1 MNKKTTRKNR
11 LNYIGKVAALIMFA
25 AVMALVPIKEAY
37 AAEEVILDKIKYEL
51 DAGSHTAAVKNYD
64 WGAGALGDVTIP
76 SQITHNEEVYTVTE
90 IRSFAFQCCD
100 SITSISIP
108 SSVTVIGKRAF
119 EDCIALTSVNIPS
132 SVTLIDSYT
141 FVGCTQLNSVT
152 FDATSH
158 VERIE
163 TGAFWNCTSL
173 TSITLPASL
182 TFVDSNPFEGCYR
195 LQFNVEAGNANYSA
209 QGGTLYNKDKTVLI
223 SHPAGGTCT
232 VADTVTTIGTKAFS
246 YNEQLQSVVLP
257 ENLEIIEDDAFR
269 GTGLTTLS
277 LPLSLQMIGDY
288 SFNECSNLESI
299 VIPGNVQSVG
309 SYAFWSCENLK
320 EVFYPAN
327 LDISSAGINYSN
339 NNTSIISYIENND
352 GTIAF
357 TIDNYAD
364 GVTTVSLPKEFAG
377 KTNVPATTMDV
388 TCKNTVVSDIAL
400 PEHWQWSSL
409 DENVPLVYD
418 TPVTVTAIHKL
429 DNNIT
434 TNVTITKH
442 QQHENTVIKNAKSA
456 SCKETGYTGDTW
468 CNDCSTTLGT
478 GSVIAKTNN
487 HSFDGGVVTTQAS
500 ETQKGVKTYT
510 CTVCGTTKTEE
521 IPMIEVPVKEEPK
534 EETDAEAETEE
545 TEQEEVIQEDLPVKD
560 DVVESEVTEPSSEEV
575 TPEEE
580 ESDEPTSTVVEAE
593 IVEKSN
599 FSIWFVVVP
608 SVIVLGAGAGVGV
621 FAFKKRK

>member
-11 LNYIGKVAALIMFA
+11 LNYIGKVAALIVFA

-51 DAGSHTAAVKNYD
+51 DAGSHTATVKSYD
-64 WGAGALGDVTIP
+64 WEAGALGDVTIP

-90 IRSFAFQCCD
+90 IRLWAFQSCD

-108 SSVTVIGKRAF
+108 SSVTVIGARAF
-119 EDCIALTSVNIPS
+119 YECIALTSVNIPS
-132 SVTLIDSYT
+132 SVTLIDSLT
-141 FVGCTQLNSVT
+141 FCGCTQLNSVT

-163 TGAFWNCTSL
+163 TGAFRKCTSL
-173 TSITLPASL
+173 TSITLPASV
-182 TFVDSNPFEGCYR
+182 TFVEPEAFGSCYD
-195 LQFNVEAGNANYSA
+195 LQFNVEAENANYSA

-257 ENLEIIEDDAFR
+257 ENLEIIEDKAFQ

-277 LPLSLQMIGDY
+277 LPLSLQTIGDL
-288 SFNECSNLESI
+288 SFFGCSNLESI

-357 TIDNYAD
+357 TIENYAD
-364 GVTTVSLPKEFAG
+364 GVTEASLI
-377 KTNVPATTMDV
+377 PATTMDV

-429 DNNIT
+429 DNKIT

-534 EETDAEAETEE
+534 EETDTEAETEE
-545 TEQEEVIQEDLPVKD
+545 TEQEEVTQEDLPVKD
-560 DVVESEVTEPSSEEV
+560 DVVESEVTEPAPEEV

-580 ESDEPTSTVVEAE
+580 ESDKTTSTVVEAE

>member
-11 LNYIGKVAALIMFA
+11 LNYIGKVAALIVFV

-37 AAEEVILDKIKYEL
+37 AAEEVIIDKIKYEL
-51 DAGSHTAAVKNYD
+51 DAGSHTAAVKSYD
-64 WGAGALGDVTIP
+64 REAGALGDVTIP

-90 IRSFAFQCCD
+90 IRLWAFQSCD

-108 SSVTVIGKRAF
+108 SSVTVIGARAF
-119 EDCIALTSVNIPS
+119 YECIALTSVNIPS
-132 SVTLIDSYT
+132 SVTLIDSLT
-141 FVGCTQLNSVT
+141 FCGCTQLNSVT

-163 TGAFWNCTSL
+163 TGAFRKCTSL
-173 TSITLPASL
+173 TSITLPASV
-182 TFVDSNPFEGCYR
+182 TFVEPEAFGSCYD
-195 LQFNVEAGNANYSA
+195 LQFNVEAENANYSA

-257 ENLEIIEDDAFR
+257 ENLEIIEDKAFQ

-277 LPLSLQMIGDY
+277 LPLSLQTIGDH
-288 SFNECSNLESI
+288 SFFGCSNLESI

-320 EVFYPAN
+320 EIFYPAGLN
-327 LDISSAGINYSN
+327 ISSAGINDSN
-339 NNTSIISYIENND
+339 NNTSIISYTENND

-357 TIDNYAD
+357 TIENYAD
-364 GVTTVSLPKEFAG
+364 GVTEASLI
-377 KTNVPATTMDV
+377 PATTMDV

-429 DNNIT
+429 DNKIT

-534 EETDAEAETEE
+534 EETDTEAETEE

-580 ESDEPTSTVVEAE
+580 QSDEPTSTVVEAE

-599 FSIWFVVVP
+599 FNIWFVVVP

>member
-25 AVMALVPIKEAY
+25 VVMALVPIKEAY
-37 AAEEVILDKIKYEL
+37 AAEQVVIDKIKYEL

-64 WGAGALGDVTIP
+64 WEAGALGDVTIP
-76 SQITHNEEVYTVTE
+76 SQITHNEEVYTVTG

-108 SSVTVIGKRAF
+108 SSVTVIGARAF

-141 FVGCTQLNSVT
+141 FCGCTQLNSVT
-152 FDATSH
+152 FDTTSH

-163 TGAFWNCTSL
+163 AGAFWNCTSL

-182 TFVDSNPFEGCYR
+182 TFVDSNAFKGCYR

-232 VADTVTTIGTKAFS
+232 VADTVTTIGTRAFS

-257 ENLEIIEDDAFR
+257 ENLEIIEDEAFQ
-269 GTGLTTLS
+269 GAGLTTLS
-277 LPLSLQMIGDY
+277 LPLSLQTIGDH
-288 SFNECSNLESI
+288 SFFGCSNLESI

-320 EVFYPAN
+320 EFFYPAN
-327 LDISSAGINYSN
+327 LDISSARINYSN

-357 TIDNYAD
+357 TIENYAD
-364 GVTTVSLPKEFAG
+364 GVTTVSLSKEFAG
-377 KTNVPATTMDV
+377 KKNAPATTMDV
-388 TCKNTVVSDIAL
+388 TCINTVVSDIAL

-409 DENVPLVYD
+409 DENTLLELG
-418 TPVTVTAIHKL
+418 TPVTVTAVYES
-429 DNNIT
+429 NNSIT
-434 TNVTITKH
+434 TNVTITKKH
-442 QQHENTVIKNAKSA
+442 SNTTIKNAKSA

-534 EETDAEAETEE
+534 EETDTEAETEE

-560 DVVESEVTEPSSEEV
+560 DVVEPEVTEPSSEEV

-580 ESDEPTSTVVEAE
+580 ESDKTTSMVVEAE

-599 FSIWFVVVP
+599 FNIWFVVVP

>member
-11 LNYIGKVAALIMFA
+11 LNYIGKVAALIVFV

-37 AAEEVILDKIKYEL
+37 AAEEVIIDKIKYEL
-51 DAGSHTAAVKNYD
+51 DAGSHTAAVKSYD
-64 WGAGALGDVTIP
+64 WEAGALGDVTIP
-76 SQITHNEEVYTVTE
+76 SQITHNEEVYKVTE

-108 SSVTVIGKRAF
+108 SSVTEIGARAF

-132 SVTLIDSYT
+132 SVTLIDSFT
-141 FVGCTQLNSVT
+141 FCGCTQLNSVT
-152 FDATSH
+152 FDTTSH
-158 VERIE
+158 MERIE
-163 TGAFWNCTSL
+163 TGVFRECTSL
-173 TSITLPASL
+173 TSITLPASV
-182 TFVDSNPFEGCYR
+182 TFVDPEAFGSCYD
-195 LQFNVEAGNANYSA
+195 LQINVEAGNANYSA

-232 VADTVTTIGTKAFS
+232 VADTVTTIGTRAFY

-257 ENLEIIEDDAFR
+257 ENLEIIEDEAFQQVR
-269 GTGLTTLS
+269 LTTLS
-277 LPLSLQMIGDY
+277 LPLSLQTIGNY
-288 SFNECSNLESI
+288 SFFGCSNLESI
-299 VIPGNVQSVG
+299 VIPDSVQSLG
-309 SYAFWSCENLK
+309 GYAFFYCENLK
-320 EVFYPAN
+320 EIFYPAN

-357 TIDNYAD
+357 TIENYAD
-364 GVTTVSLPKEFAG
+364 GVTEASLI
-377 KTNVPATTMDV
+377 PATTMDV

-429 DNNIT
+429 DNKIT

-534 EETDAEAETEE
+534 EETDTEAETEE

>member
-1 MNKKTTRKNR
+1 M
-11 LNYIGKVAALIMFA
+11 
-25 AVMALVPIKEAY
+25 
-37 AAEEVILDKIKYEL
+37 
-51 DAGSHTAAVKNYD
+51 
-64 WGAGALGDVTIP
+64 
-76 SQITHNEEVYTVTE
+76 
-90 IRSFAFQCCD
+90 
-100 SITSISIP
+100 
-108 SSVTVIGKRAF
+108 
-119 EDCIALTSVNIPS
+119 
-132 SVTLIDSYT
+132 
-141 FVGCTQLNSVT
+141 
-152 FDATSH
+152 
-158 VERIE
+158 
-163 TGAFWNCTSL
+163 
-173 TSITLPASL
+173 
-182 TFVDSNPFEGCYR
+182 
-195 LQFNVEAGNANYSA
+195 
-209 QGGTLYNKDKTVLI
+209 
-223 SHPAGGTCT
+223 
-232 VADTVTTIGTKAFS
+232 
-246 YNEQLQSVVLP
+246 
-257 ENLEIIEDDAFR
+257 
-269 GTGLTTLS
+269 
-277 LPLSLQMIGDY
+277 
-288 SFNECSNLESI
+288 ESI

-320 EVFYPAN
+320 EIFYPAGLN
-327 LDISSAGINYSN
+327 ISSAGINDSN
-339 NNTSIISYIENND
+339 NNTSIISYTENND

-357 TIDNYAD
+357 TIENYAD
-364 GVTTVSLPKEFAG
+364 GVTEASLI
-377 KTNVPATTMDV
+377 PATTMDV

-429 DNNIT
+429 DNKIT

-534 EETDAEAETEE
+534 EETDAEVETEE

-560 DVVESEVTEPSSEEV
+560 DVVESEVTEPSYEEV

>member
-11 LNYIGKVAALIMFA
+11 LNYIGKVAALIVFV

-37 AAEEVILDKIKYEL
+37 AAEEVIIDKIKYEL
-51 DAGSHTAAVKNYD
+51 DAGSHTATVKSYD
-64 WGAGALGDVTIP
+64 WEAGALGDVTIP

-90 IRSFAFQCCD
+90 IRLWAFQSCD

-132 SVTLIDSYT
+132 SVTLIDSLT
-141 FVGCTQLNSVT
+141 FCGCTQLNSVT

-163 TGAFWNCTSL
+163 TGAFRKCTSL
-173 TSITLPASL
+173 TSITLPASV
-182 TFVDSNPFEGCYR
+182 TFVEPEAFGSCYD
-195 LQFNVEAGNANYSA
+195 LQFNVEAENANYSA

-257 ENLEIIEDDAFR
+257 ENLEIIEDKAFQ

-277 LPLSLQMIGDY
+277 LPLSLQTIGDH
-288 SFNECSNLESI
+288 SFFGCSNLESI

-339 NNTSIISYIENND
+339 NNTSTISYIENND

-357 TIDNYAD
+357 TIENYAD
-364 GVTTVSLPKEFAG
+364 GVTEASLI
-377 KTNVPATTMDV
+377 PATTMDV
-388 TCKNTVVSDIAL
+388 TCKNTVVSDITL

-429 DNNIT
+429 DNKIT

-599 FSIWFVVVP
+599 FNIWFVVVP

-621 FAFKKRK
+621 FVFKKRK

>member
-25 AVMALVPIKEAY
+25 VVMALVPIKEAY
-37 AAEEVILDKIKYEL
+37 AAEEVIIDKIKYEL
-51 DAGSHTAAVKNYD
+51 DAGSYTAAVKSYD
-64 WGAGALGDVTIP
+64 REAGALGDVTIP

-90 IRSFAFQCCD
+90 IRSFAFQYCD

-108 SSVTVIGKRAF
+108 SSVTVIGARAF
-119 EDCIALTSVNIPS
+119 DECIALTSVNIPS
-132 SVTLIDSYT
+132 SVTLIDSFT
-141 FVGCTQLNSVT
+141 FVRCTQLNSVT

-163 TGAFWNCTSL
+163 TGAFRKCTSL
-173 TSITLPASL
+173 TSITLPASV
-182 TFVDSNPFEGCYR
+182 TFVEPEAFGSCYD
-195 LQFNVEAGNANYSA
+195 LQFNVEAENANYSA

-246 YNEQLQSVVLP
+246 SNEQLQSVVLP
-257 ENLEIIEDDAFR
+257 ENLEIIEDKAFQQVR
-269 GTGLTTLS
+269 LTTLS
-277 LPLSLQMIGDY
+277 LPLSLQTIGDH
-288 SFNECSNLESI
+288 SFFGCSNLESI

-320 EVFYPAN
+320 EIFYPAGLN
-327 LDISSAGINYSN
+327 ISSAGINDSN

-357 TIDNYAD
+357 TIENYAD
-364 GVTTVSLPKEFAG
+364 GVTEASLI
-377 KTNVPATTMDV
+377 PATTMDV

-429 DNNIT
+429 DNKIT

-534 EETDAEAETEE
+534 EETDTEAETEE

-580 ESDEPTSTVVEAE
+580 QSDEPTSTVVEAE

-599 FSIWFVVVP
+599 FNIWFVVVP

>member
-11 LNYIGKVAALIMFA
+11 LNYIGKVAALIVFV

-37 AAEEVILDKIKYEL
+37 AAEEVIIDKIKYEL
-51 DAGSHTAAVKNYD
+51 DAGSHTATVKSYD
-64 WGAGALGDVTIP
+64 WEAGALGDVTIP

-90 IRSFAFQCCD
+90 IRLWAFQSCD

-108 SSVTVIGKRAF
+108 SSVTVIGARAF
-119 EDCIALTSVNIPS
+119 YECIALTSVNIPS
-132 SVTLIDSYT
+132 SVTLIDSLT
-141 FVGCTQLNSVT
+141 FCGCTQLNSVT

-163 TGAFWNCTSL
+163 TGAFRKCTSL
-173 TSITLPASL
+173 TSITLPASV
-182 TFVDSNPFEGCYR
+182 TFVEPEAFGSCYD
-195 LQFNVEAGNANYSA
+195 LQFNVEAENANYSA

-257 ENLEIIEDDAFR
+257 ENLEIIEDKAFQ

-277 LPLSLQMIGDY
+277 LPLSLQTIGDH
-288 SFNECSNLESI
+288 SFFGCSNLESI

-357 TIDNYAD
+357 TIENYAD
-364 GVTTVSLPKEFAG
+364 GVTEASLI
-377 KTNVPATTMDV
+377 PATTMDV

-429 DNNIT
+429 DNKIT

-599 FSIWFVVVP
+599 FNIWFVVVP

>member
-11 LNYIGKVAALIMFA
+11 LNYIGKVAALIVFV

-37 AAEEVILDKIKYEL
+37 AAEEVIIDKIKYEL
-51 DAGSHTAAVKNYD
+51 DAGLHTATVKSYD
-64 WGAGALGDVTIP
+64 REAGALGDVTIP

-90 IRSFAFQCCD
+90 IRLWAFQSCD

-108 SSVTVIGKRAF
+108 SSVTVIGARAF
-119 EDCIALTSVNIPS
+119 YECIALTSVNIPS
-132 SVTLIDSYT
+132 SVTLIDSLT
-141 FVGCTQLNSVT
+141 FCGCTQLNSVT

-163 TGAFWNCTSL
+163 TGAFRKCTSL
-173 TSITLPASL
+173 TSITLPASV
-182 TFVDSNPFEGCYR
+182 TFVEPEAFGSCYD
-195 LQFNVEAGNANYSA
+195 LQFNVEAENANYSA

-257 ENLEIIEDDAFR
+257 ENLEIIEDKAFQ

-277 LPLSLQMIGDY
+277 LPLSLQTIGDH
-288 SFNECSNLESI
+288 SFFGCSNLESI

-320 EVFYPAN
+320 EIFYPAGLN
-327 LDISSAGINYSN
+327 ISSAGINDSN
-339 NNTSIISYIENND
+339 NNTSIISYTENND

-357 TIDNYAD
+357 TIENYAD
-364 GVTTVSLPKEFAG
+364 GVTEASLI
-377 KTNVPATTMDV
+377 PATTMDV

-429 DNNIT
+429 DNKIT

-534 EETDAEAETEE
+534 EETDTEAETEE

-580 ESDEPTSTVVEAE
+580 QSDEPTSTVVEAE

-599 FSIWFVVVP
+599 FNIWFVVVP

>member
-11 LNYIGKVAALIMFA
+11 LNYIGKVAALILFA
-25 AVMALVPIKEAY
+25 AVMALVPAKEAY

-51 DAGSHTAAVKNYD
+51 DAGSHTATVKSYD
-64 WGAGALGDVTIP
+64 WEAGALGDVTIP

-90 IRSFAFQCCD
+90 IRSFAFQWCD

-108 SSVTVIGKRAF
+108 SSVTVIGERAF
-119 EDCIALTSVNIPS
+119 EECIALTSVNIPS
-132 SVTLIDSYT
+132 SVTLIDSFT
-141 FVGCTQLNSVT
+141 FCGCTQLNSVT

-158 VERIE
+158 VEHIE
-163 TGAFWNCTSL
+163 AGAFWDCTSL
-173 TSITLPASL
+173 TSITLPASV
-182 TFVDSNPFEGCYR
+182 TFVESGSFKGCYS
-195 LQFNVEAGNANYSA
+195 LQFNVEAENANYSA

-232 VADTVTTIGTKAFS
+232 VADTVTTIGTKAFY

-257 ENLEIIEDDAFR
+257 ENLEIIEDEAFQ
-269 GTGLTTLS
+269 GAGLTTLS
-277 LPLSLQMIGDY
+277 LPLSLQTIGY
-288 SFNECSNLESI
+288 SSFFVCSNLESI

-309 SYAFWSCENLK
+309 SYAFRSCENLK
-320 EVFYPAN
+320 EFFYPAN

-357 TIDNYAD
+357 TIENYAD
-364 GVTTVSLPKEFAG
+364 GVTTVSLSKEFAG
-377 KTNVPATTMDV
+377 KKNAPATTMDV
-388 TCKNTVVSDIAL
+388 TCINTVVSDIAL

-409 DENVPLVYD
+409 DENTLLELG
-418 TPVTVTAIHKL
+418 TPVTVTAVYES
-429 DNNIT
+429 NNSIT
-434 TNVTITKH
+434 TNVTITKKH
-442 QQHENTVIKNAKSA
+442 SNTTIKNAKSA

-534 EETDAEAETEE
+534 EET
-545 TEQEEVIQEDLPVKD
+545 QEDLPVKD